1 MMMKRALA
9 VILAAGFAVG
19 VYATDA
25 RVAVMGRQPGMP
37 YFYRDEVSVFIN
49 PADMSLYPNLIYGSF
64 GWMEHDNVSLEQG
77 QLKNLQPKDPLFGGM
92 ISYGFS
98 DEESG
103 PMLSIGAFLNRR
115 DYMVDKLI
123 RAGGKGSREFTSS
136 VGAGGATNT
145 YLDPD
150 ANNLVD
156 PIGKFDVMLGYDMGN
171 GFAMGLGF
179 YTAYQCEKDN
189 DEIRNETAI
198 YKGSIGI
205 NYNIEQGLDLE
216 ASVNGGVT
224 NARYLRDGV
233 GVGDYKDDN
242 KVIDNTTTLPNL
254 KYLKRVVSN
263 GDYFLRGDLRFFSAV
278 PAINGSF
285 VPQVSLT
292 YMTLDLASMTDVAG
306 GVGINMNIDRG
317 FFWTGLQGI
326 YNQESGGASL
336 GRTRIGAR
344 LSFGIERNIV
354 WDWFLIRVGGQKEFQ
369 YMTYKTTD
377 GINKSEWVENGPNK
391 KEPKLDVPDGSDG
404 DLVGLGFGI
413 NIDNRLRIDFVA
425 SEDLPYTLTN
435 LISGSSYH
443 LFNRVSATYRF

>member
-1 MMMKRALA
+1 MMKRALA

-25 RVAVMGRQPGMP
+25 RVAVMGRQSTP
-37 YFYRDEVSVFIN
+37 YFYRDEVSVFTN

-64 GWMEHDNVSLEQG
+64 GWMDPNNSSG
-77 QLKNLQPKDPLFGGM
+77 GNGMLKNMQPNDPFFGGM

-103 PMLSIGAFLNRR
+103 PMLSIGAYVNRR
-115 DYMVDKLI
+115 DYMLDKLI
-123 RAGGKGSREFTSS
+123 TAGGTGLRELPIGSIGTP
-136 VGAGGATNT
+136 GATNGSKPNL
-145 YLDPD
+145 LDPY
-150 ANNLVD
+150 
-156 PIGKFDVMLGYDMGN
+156 GKFDVMVGYDVGN

-179 YTAYQCEKDN
+179 YTAYQSVQVSDVVKDQ
-189 DEIRNETAI
+189 TAI
-198 YKGSIGI
+198 YKATAGI

-216 ASVNGGVT
+216 ASVNGGLT
-224 NARYLRDGV
+224 NARWTYEA
-233 GVGDYKDDN
+233 
-242 KVIDNTTTLPNL
+242 
-254 KYLKRVVSN
+254 VSDASLAAELEN
-263 GDYFLRGDLRFFSAV
+263 DKTRPRAEQLQTIVSDGDYFLRGDLRFFTAV

-292 YMTLDLASMTDVAG
+292 YMTLNKADIVDVAG

-317 FFWTGLQGI
+317 FFWAGIQGI
-326 YNQESGGASL
+326 YTQENSSSNAGTSGDPQK
-336 GRTRIGAR
+336 IGAR

-369 YMTYKTTD
+369 YQTKTTTNGD
-377 GINKSEWVENGPNK
+377 KSEWLENPSSTGEDN
-391 KEPKLDVPDGSDG
+391 

-435 LISGSSYH
+435 LISGSQYH